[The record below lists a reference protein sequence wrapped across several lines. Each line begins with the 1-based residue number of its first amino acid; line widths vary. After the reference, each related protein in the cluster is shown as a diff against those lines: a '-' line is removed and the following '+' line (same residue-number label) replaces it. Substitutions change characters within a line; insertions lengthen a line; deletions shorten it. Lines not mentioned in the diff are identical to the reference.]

1 MDSSKIVFIAVSFI
15 VVIGLFVFSLF
26 KFILVKPEKRTF
38 NFEEDNEFN
47 METVM
52 LVLSSKTS
60 TIEDL
65 HDVIDKFFAN
75 YDSIAPNKLQIKNI
89 CIAISLHR
97 NANKDIIL
105 GTQRKLTELNPD
117 AENEIEKA
125 IKKGLDAR

>member
-26 KFILVKPEKRTF
+26 KFILTKPEKRAF
-38 NFEEDNEFN
+38 SFADDNEFN

-60 TIEDL
+60 TLDDL
-65 HDVIDKFFAN
+65 QAVIDKFFD
-75 YDSIAPNKLQIKNI
+75 YYESIAPNKLQIKNI

-97 NANKDIIL
+97 SSNKDIIL
-105 GTQRKLTELNPD
+105 NTQKKLRELNP
-117 AENEIEKA
+117 ELEHEIEKA